1 MHNNCIFL
9 YQYVNLTFKRQ
20 KFKWTF
26 GIKQS
31 MSGIVDKLSRPITI
45 IAVILPMLFFQKCY
59 VCWYDL
65 IYVCVCMSICIGR
78 KRKVVD
84 LH

>member
-1 MHNNCIFL
+1 MHNNCICL
-9 YQYVNLTFKRQ
+9 YQHVNLAFKRQ

-26 GIKQS
+26 GIKQLV
-31 MSGIVDKLSRPITI
+31 SGIVDKLSLFITI
-45 IAVILPMLFFQKCY
+45 IAVILSMLFFQKCC

-65 IYVCVCMSICIGR
+65 ICVCVCMSICIER

>member
-1 MHNNCIFL
+1 M
-9 YQYVNLTFKRQ
+9 
-20 KFKWTF
+20 
-26 GIKQS
+26 
-31 MSGIVDKLSRPITI
+31 DKLSWLITI
-45 IAVILPMLFFQKCY
+45 IAVILRMLFFQKCY